1 SGGREGLDASV
12 RSLLAEDLRYAKE
25 KTCYLRVAI
34 ENETNDYA
42 LYEEVAEVVTDAG
55 MVVARD

>member
-1 SGGREGLDASV
+1 
-12 RSLLAEDLRYAKE
+12 
-25 KTCYLRVAI
+25 VAI

-42 LYEEVAEVVTDAG
+42 VYEKVAQVVTGAG